1 MKTNISGWWKRFRR
15 SGLFRRSAP
24 ALVLVMAGGLNATLS
39 AQTNVTTIAGG
50 ANAAPYWGYVDGQH
64 PKFDQ
69 PSGLAMDPAGNYL
82 FVADYSNNVVRFI
95 SSPGSSGRMTYTFT
109 NSANLN
115 ITRGIT
121 NPIAVAVDLA
131 TNVFVLN
138 RGGGTNAT
146 SGSLLQFNIN
156 YLGFPTLVVT
166 NVSRLTNAAAMA
178 VDGLG
183 NVFVVVQGNTVLRV
197 TPPNAVSVVGVI
209 TNRGVNLQGI
219 AVMDNE
225 QLALSDA
232 GTNSG
237 IWLMD
242 TYSTNI
248 SNNATKLAG
257 FNGLGDNPDAWPVPA
272 TNAIFNRPA
281 NIAKAGNGILVVAD
295 NGNHRVK
302 LLNTISSTVTL
313 LYGVKTNLWLTG
325 KTIVLPTGNYT
336 DPGGWVD
343 GLAGTLQGSAESR
356 LPFGVV
362 VASDGSVYVA
372 EDYTH
377 VLRHITGAGL
387 SAPVPGYPRSGVAGI
402 GLDAIGNNLYIAVP
416 RNNQVQLLNIPTSQ
430 TTTILTAA
438 DGLNSPVSVLTDTN
452 GSYDSVYYVDVLNS
466 GTNGSILQF
475 DNYGWNYGPLVTGLN
490 QPTAFTLDGN
500 GNVFIAEQGGA
511 IKVVIASTGI
521 SNTVATITNAGVS
534 LQGIAILDNG
544 NIAVSDAGNH
554 VIWSVN
560 PITKLY
566 RILTGQLGFSGTSL
580 GTTNSARLNQPH
592 QLARSGSQLL
602 VADSGNN
609 RLVLVT
615 ASGTTGTNGLNPNN
629 ATLWFGNV
637 NDPVTSA
644 SSRFLSMNDPI
655 GLAVSPAGI
664 IYASE
669 PTNQDIRG
677 LTAAITPPPAVLV
690 VPLPFFSA
698 VAGIALNSMSTELFI
713 TDPTNSTVSILN
725 LADNQISVFLDSSSG
740 IYQPVDVALD
750 NNDNVYV
757 LNQGTGGNGSI
768 LEFDQYGNQ
777 LATVAASLSMPT
789 AMKMDF
795 SGNIFVSELNGA
807 VEKFYAGGSN
817 TTLVTITTNANVRLQ
832 GITLLDNG
840 SVVVSD
846 AGNQVLWKIAPA
858 TTNAVLF
865 TGVLG
870 APGTNFG
877 AVGLAKLNKPL
888 RLAETFGGL
897 LIVDSGNNRILVCD
911 DSGTVSKALKSTNA
925 ILWFGSPLI
934 DPVAGTSPY
943 FISMQSPVGIAIG
956 SSGTNGIVF
965 DSETIYKN
973 IRGILNTGVKA
984 PIPPPPAPLN
994 LVATAAFGQVTLTWS
1009 PSTGATNYNVKRST
1023 STNLATFTLIGTTT
1037 ATTFLDTNV
1046 LNGSTYYYVVSAVN
1060 GGGVSPYSVEAS
1072 ATLPMPPVASPQIGY
1087 VDFPATSLPVA
1098 YTSVFHPEASF
1109 VFNNDTPP
1117 YLVIVGEAGSQ
1128 TFYTYGAT
1136 GAVIPDPTTNS
1147 ASAPVGYADG
1157 DSQGQVAIYDINPHL
1172 PDVTIKAIG
1181 TKNDGSPNSAI
1192 VQSRFQFVTGNPN
1205 ISGDNA
1211 GQFFISDVTANAHLY
1226 YTIDGSIPSP
1236 TNGIDLGTVATPTN
1250 LWTVA
1255 LAITSNTL
1263 FQVVAVRP
1271 NYQNSAVVSTTFSVS
1286 NFTANVISFGFGNGE
1301 ASSDFVASPGQIFY
1315 APVTLSPLSGT
1326 TIYSLQFNLT
1336 VTNSGP
1342 NPGPAITPS
1351 AYGFSSML
1359 MKPIPG
1365 LSPVVFEAIPPAM
1378 FVSTNAINPNPILID
1393 GSTNFT
1399 SLLPT
1404 NSSLNL
1410 LGVGW
1415 VERAGATNLYD
1426 TTKQNLIQY
1435 SIAHDD
1441 MFPNSKQPN
1450 GVIVGGY
1457 AFQVPA
1463 SATNGQTYQIQIG
1476 RPTATADGVGTPNS
1490 DVYIV
1495 APTNGS
1501 TAGGLPLNALK
1512 YVTVGQRKYIAGSV
1526 YPFRWF
1532 NAGDFGSSNIVS
1544 ADVEQVFEAAMYH
1557 LNSPAFQ
1564 APGSDFFDAMDS
1576 CGGTY
1581 VDLGHGYLEFN
1592 SYISGPSALNPLFD
1606 GNDTSINQI
1615 AFGDGV
1621 LDVCDVY
1628 VTFRR
1633 SLDPSLT
1640 WFRRFWNN
1648 GQRVADT
1655 GAPNVAN
1662 HLAKAP
1668 ASGKVQSKVQSGS
1681 TVSPKVNFT
1690 AGDITNC
1697 SSGQVLQ
1704 IPITATVLGNYP
1716 LRVLMLN
1723 LTVEPLDGSPALTVP
1738 IQFSQNAAALGAPY
1752 TTGAQGNGNYSA
1764 VWLNSTNAGL
1774 TGTVTI
1780 GTLSVTI
1787 PNGVSANSAYAVHF
1801 DHASAS
1807 PNGLASFPKSTLTGL
1822 ITSSSRNNS
1831 SYGDGIPDSWRL
1843 RWFGTANNLLS
1854 ASNACPSGDGI
1865 KNWMKYVAGVDPNT
1879 ANDFPSVNP
1888 RTPVPSGSTA
1898 AIHWPTVNGKQYVIL
1913 SSDSLFPG
1921 VWRTNAI
1928 VTGTGADVEYDDNTG
1943 GTKRFYRVQI
1953 LP

>member
-1 MKTNISGWWKRFRR
+1 
-15 SGLFRRSAP
+15 
-24 ALVLVMAGGLNATLS
+24 
-39 AQTNVTTIAGG
+39 
-50 ANAAPYWGYVDGQH
+50 
-64 PKFDQ
+64 
-69 PSGLAMDPAGNYL
+69 MDPAGNYL
-82 FVADYSNNVVRFI
+82 FVADYANNVVRFV
-95 SSPGSSGRMTYTFT
+95 STPGTSGRMTYTFT
-109 NSANLN
+109 NAANIN
-115 ITRGIT
+115 TTRGIT

-138 RGGGTNAT
+138 RGNGTN
-146 SGSLLQFNIN
+146 GSLLQFGIN
-156 YLGFPTLVVT
+156 YMGYPTLVIT
-166 NVSRLTNAAAMA
+166 NVPALTNATAMA

-183 NVFVVVQGNTVLRV
+183 NIFVTVQSNIVLRV

-209 TNRGVNLQGI
+209 TNPGVNLQGI

-225 QLALSDA
+225 QLALSDG

-242 TYSTNI
+242 TYSSAI
-248 SNNATKLAG
+248 SNNVTKLAG
-257 FNGLGDNPDAWPVPA
+257 FNGTGDNSDVWPVPA
-272 TNAIFNRPA
+272 ANAIFNRPA
-281 NIAKAGNGILVVAD
+281 HIAKAGNGILVIAD
-295 NGNHRVK
+295 NNNHRVK
-302 LLNTISSTVTL
+302 LLNTVSRTVSL
-313 LYGVKTNLWLTG
+313 LYGVNPSLWLAG
-325 KTIVLPTGNYT
+325 STISGSYI

-343 GLAGTLQGSAESR
+343 GRAGILQGNAESR

-362 VASDGSVYVA
+362 VAPDGSVYVS
-372 EDYTH
+372 EDYCH
-377 VLRHITGAGL
+377 VLRHVTGAGL
-387 SAPVPGYPRSGVAGI
+387 SAPVPGYPQYTGVAGI
-402 GLDAIGNNLYIAVP
+402 GLDSTGNNLYVASP
-416 RNNQVQLLNIPTSQ
+416 LNNQVRLLDIPNNQ
-430 TTTILTAA
+430 TTTFLTAA
-438 DGLNSPVSVLTDTN
+438 DGLNNPVSVLTDIN
-452 GSYDSVYYVDVLNS
+452 GSYDGVYYVDVLDS

-475 DNYGWNYGPLVTGLN
+475 DSYGYGYGPLVTGLN
-490 QPTAFTLDGN
+490 QPTAFTLDGD
-500 GNVFIAEQGGA
+500 GNLFIAELGGA
-511 IKVVIASTGI
+511 IKVYLPSTGG
-521 SNTVATITNAGVS
+521 SSTIVTIATNANVQ

-560 PITKLY
+560 PITRLY
-566 RILTGQLGFSGTSL
+566 SRLTGQLGISGTSI
-580 GTTNSARLNQPH
+580 GTTNSAKLNQPH

-615 ASGTTGTNGLNPNN
+615 ASGTTSTNLNSGN
-629 ATLWFGNV
+629 ATLWFGNA
-637 NDPVTSA
+637 NDPVANT
-644 SSRFLSMNDPI
+644 SSRFVPMNDPV

-664 IYASE
+664 IYDSE

-677 LTAAITPPPAVLV
+677 FTAAIAAPPAVPV
-690 VPLPFFSA
+690 APLPFFSA

-713 TDPTNSTVSILN
+713 TDPTNNTVSILD
-725 LADNQISVFLDSSSG
+725 LTGNQMSIFLDASSG

-750 NNDNVYV
+750 SSDNVYV

-768 LEFDQYGNQ
+768 LEFDPYGTL
-777 LATVAASLSMPT
+777 LATNAASLSMPT

-807 VEKFYAGGSN
+807 VEKFYAGGSS
-817 TTLVTITTNANVRLQ
+817 TTLVNITTNANVQLQ

-846 AGNQVLWKIAPA
+846 AGNQVLWRIAPA
-858 TTNAVLF
+858 ATNAVLF

-870 APGTNFG
+870 SPGTNFG
-877 AVGLAKLNKPL
+877 AVGSAKLNKPL

-897 LIVDSGNNRILVCD
+897 LIVDSGNNRVLVCN

-925 ILWFGSPLI
+925 TVWFGSPLI
-934 DPVAGTSPY
+934 DPVTNTSPY
-943 FISMQSPVGIAIG
+943 FVSMQSPVGVAIG
-956 SSGTNGIVF
+956 TSGTNGIVF
-965 DSETIYKN
+965 DSETVYKD
-973 IRGILNTGVKA
+973 IRGILNTGIQA
-984 PIPPPPAPLN
+984 PIQPPPAPLN
-994 LVATAAFGQVTLTWS
+994 LVATAILGQVTLTWS
-1009 PSTGATNYNVKRST
+1009 ASTGATNYNVKRST
-1023 STNLATFTLIGTTT
+1023 STNLSTFTLIGTTSST
-1037 ATTFLDTNV
+1037 SFIDTVDNTNV

-1060 GGGVSPYSVEAS
+1060 GGGEGPNSAEAS
-1072 ATLPMPPVASPQIGY
+1072 ATLPMPAVTSPQIGY
-1087 VDFPATSLPVA
+1087 VDFPPLASG
-1098 YTSVFHPEASF
+1098 SVFHATASAI
-1109 VFNNDTPP
+1109 FNNDT
-1117 YLVIVGEAGSQ
+1117 YIVIVGEATSQ
-1128 TFYTYGAT
+1128 SYYTYVAT
-1136 GAVIPDPTTNS
+1136 GTTIPDPTTNS

-1157 DSQGQVAIYDINPHL
+1157 DSQGQVAIYSINPSL

-1192 VQSRFQFVTGNPN
+1192 VQARFQFVTANPN

-1226 YTIDGSIPSP
+1226 YTIDGSTPSP
-1236 TNGIDLGTVATPTN
+1236 TNGVDLGTVATPTN
-1250 LWTVA
+1250 MWTVGFP
-1255 LAITSNTL
+1255 ITTNTL
-1263 FQVVAVRP
+1263 FKVVAVRP
-1271 NYQNSAVVSTTFSVS
+1271 NYQNSAVVSTTFSAS
-1286 NFTANVISFGFGNGE
+1286 NFVANVISFGFGNGE
-1301 ASSDFVASPGQIFY
+1301 ASSDFVASPGQTFY
-1315 APVTLSPLSGT
+1315 APVTLTPLSGT
-1326 TIYSLQFNLT
+1326 VVYSLQFNLV
-1336 VTNSGP
+1336 VTNGGP
-1342 NPGPAITPS
+1342 NPGPAITPG

-1365 LSPVVFEAIPPAM
+1365 VKPVIYEAIPPAM
-1378 FVSTNAINPNPILID
+1378 FVSTNAINPNPVLLD

-1415 VERAGATNLYD
+1415 VERAGQTNLYD
-1426 TTKQNLIQY
+1426 TTTQDLIQY
-1435 SIAHDD
+1435 SIAHDN
-1441 MFPNSKQPN
+1441 MFPTASHPN

-1457 AFQVPA
+1457 AFQIPA

-1476 RPTATADGVGTPNS
+1476 RPTATADGIGAPNS

-1501 TAGGLPLNALK
+1501 TAAGLPLNALK
-1512 YVTVGQRKYIAGSV
+1512 YVSVGQRKYIAGSV
-1526 YPFRWF
+1526 YPFQWF
-1532 NAGDFGSSNIVS
+1532 NAGDFGSTNIVS
-1544 ADVEQVFEAAMYH
+1544 ADVEQVFEAAVYQ
-1557 LNSPAFQ
+1557 LNSPASQ

-1662 HLAKAP
+1662 HLAKASTSSTVQP
-1668 ASGKVQSKVQSGS
+1668 KVQSSS
-1681 TVSPKVNFT
+1681 SASPQVNFA

-1697 SSGQVLQ
+1697 SGGQVIQ
-1704 IPITATVLGNYP
+1704 IPITATIFGSYP
-1716 LRVLMLN
+1716 LRVLMLS
-1723 LTVEPLDGSPALTVP
+1723 LTVVPLDGSPALTVP
-1738 IQFSQNAAALGAPY
+1738 VQFTQNATALGAPY
-1752 TTGAQGNGNYSA
+1752 TTDSQGNGNYSA

-1774 TGTVTI
+1774 TGTVTL

-1801 DHASAS
+1801 GHASAS
-1807 PNGLASFPKSTLTGL
+1807 PNGLASFPKTTLTGL
-1822 ITSSSRNNS
+1822 VTMSSRTSS

-1843 RWFGTANNLLS
+1843 RWFGTAYNQLS
-1854 ASNACPSGDGI
+1854 VSNACAAGDGVN
-1865 KNWMKYVAGVDPNT
+1865 NWKKYVAGVDPNS
-1879 ANDFPSVNP
+1879 ANDFPSVNSKS
-1888 RTPVPSGSTA
+1888 PVPAGATA
-1898 AIHWPTVNGKQYVIL
+1898 AIHWPTVSGKQYVIL

-1921 VWRTNAI
+1921 VWKTNAV
-1928 VTGTGADVEYDDNTG
+1928 VTGTGTDVEYDDNTG
-1943 GTKRFYRVQI
+1943 GTRRFYRVQI